1 MINPN
6 RIIKEGWKRTMNKK
20 IGFIGC
26 GNMGKAMLGSIVKS
40 DNIILENIMV
50 STKSKT
56 SAQSISLEFGVKA
69 STNNIEVA
77 KNSDIIFLAVKPYF
91 FKEVIEEVKESIKE
105 DAIVISIA
113 AGITIDQIEQW
124 FNKRV
129 KVVRTMPNTPALV
142 GEGMSAICPN
152 KNITEEELKYVGELY
167 NLFGKYE
174 LLEEKDFHAFIA
186 LCGSSPAYVFMF
198 IEAMADAGVKLGIP
212 RAKAYK
218 LAEQS
223 ILGSAKLALETGKHP
238 GVLKD
243 EVCSPGGTTI
253 EAVNDLEKNGFRS
266 TVISA
271 IEKCADKSKNM

>member
-1 MINPN
+1 M
-6 RIIKEGWKRTMNKK
+6 TKK

-26 GNMGKAMLGSIVKS
+26 GNMGRAMLGALVKS
-40 DNIILENIMV
+40 NIIELSDIIV
-50 STKSKT
+50 STRSEF
-56 SAQSISLEFGVKA
+56 SAQRIRDEFNVEA
-69 STNNIEVA
+69 TTVNTEVA
-77 KNSDIIFLAVKPYF
+77 KKSNVLFLAVKPYF
-91 FKEVIEEVKESIKE
+91 FKEIIEEVRDAVTE
-105 DAIVISIA
+105 DTIIISIA
-113 AGITIDQIEQW
+113 AGITINQIEEW
-124 FNKRV
+124 FGKKV

-142 GEGMSAICPN
+142 GEGMSAVCPN
-152 KNITEEELKYVGELY
+152 RNVTLEELDYVGSLY
-167 NLFGKYE
+167 DLFGKYE
-174 LLEEKDFHAFIA
+174 ILEEKDFHAFIA

-212 RAKAYK
+212 RVKAYK

-253 EAVNDLEKNGFRS
+253 EAVIDLESNGFRN

-271 IEKCADKSKNM
+271 VEKCAEKSKSM

>member
-1 MINPN
+1 
-6 RIIKEGWKRTMNKK
+6 MNKK

-26 GNMGKAMLGSIVKS
+26 VNMGKAMLGSIVKS

>member
-1 MINPN
+1 MN
-6 RIIKEGWKRTMNKK
+6 RK

-26 GNMGKAMLGSIVKS
+26 GNMGRAMLGALVKS
-40 DNIILENIMV
+40 NDINNDNIIV
-50 STKSKT
+50 STKSEE
-56 SAQSISLEFGVKA
+56 SAKRINKEFGVQ
-69 STNNIEVA
+69 TTVVNTEVVE
-77 KNSDIIFLAVKPYF
+77 KSNVLFLAVKPYF
-91 FKEVIEEVKESIKE
+91 FKEVIEEIK
-105 DAIVISIA
+105 DIVSDNTIVISIA
-113 AGITIDQIEQW
+113 AGITIAQIEEW
-124 FNKRV
+124 FGKKV

-142 GEGMSAICPN
+142 GEGMSAVCPN
-152 KNITEEELKYVGELY
+152 KNITLDELEYVGKLY
-167 NLFGKYE
+167 NKFGKYE
-174 LLEEKDFHAFIA
+174 ILEEKDFHAFIA

-212 RAKAYK
+212 RSKAYK

-253 EAVNDLEKNGFRS
+253 EAVIDLEKNGFRN

-271 IEKCADKSKNM
+271 VEKCAEKSKNM

>member
-1 MINPN
+1 MS
-6 RIIKEGWKRTMNKK
+6 RK

-26 GNMGKAMLGSIVKS
+26 GNMGKAMLGALVKS
-40 DNIILENIMV
+40 DNINNEDIIV
-50 STKSKT
+50 STKSNE
-56 SAQSISLEFGVKA
+56 SAKRINEEFGVQTTVVN
-69 STNNIEVA
+69 SEVA
-77 KNSDIIFLAVKPYF
+77 EKSNILFLAIKPYF
-91 FKEVIEEVKESIKE
+91 FKEVIEEIKY
-105 DAIVISIA
+105 IVSDDTIIISIA
-113 AGITIDQIEQW
+113 AGVTIGQIEEW
-124 FNKRV
+124 FGKSV

-142 GEGMSAICPN
+142 GEGMSAVCPN
-152 KNITEEELKYVGELY
+152 KNITLDELEYVGRLY
-167 NLFGKYE
+167 NSFGKYE
-174 LLEEKDFHAFIA
+174 ILEEKDFHAFIA

-223 ILGSAKLALETGKHP
+223 ILGAAKLALEAGKHP

-253 EAVNDLEKNGFRS
+253 EAVIDLEKNGFRN

-271 IEKCADKSKNM
+271 VEKCADKSKNM